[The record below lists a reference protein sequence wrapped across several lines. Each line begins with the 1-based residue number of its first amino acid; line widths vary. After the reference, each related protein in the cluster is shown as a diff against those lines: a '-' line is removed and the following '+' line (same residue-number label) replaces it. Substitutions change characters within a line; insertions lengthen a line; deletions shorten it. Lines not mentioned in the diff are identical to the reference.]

1 MRNIG
6 RIPERMPTGH
16 NAPAQ
21 LVGKQFGK
29 LTIIAQ
35 EPGRTEVGGYT
46 IWRAH
51 CECGN
56 DTVLPSYRFLN
67 KRYGIK
73 SCKECAP
80 IGRPRIP
87 DSGAHFN
94 FLYNN
99 YRRAAIDRGFDWK
112 LSRDEANAL
121 FRQSC
126 HYCGT
131 PPLNR
136 KTHPNLSG
144 LFDANGIDR
153 IDSQKPYTIAN
164 VVPCCTTCNR
174 AKNNST
180 YADFQTWLDRIV
192 KFRS

>member
-94 FLYNN
+94 VLW
-99 YRRAAIDRGFDWK
+99 RAYSKSALIRGFEWT
-112 LSRDEANAL
+112 LTREQ
-121 FRQSC
+121 FRAVCEQPC
-126 HYCGT
+126 HYCGS
-131 PPLNR
+131 PPSER
-136 KTHPNLSG
+136 QHRNLSG
-144 LFDANGIDR
+144 ACKTNGIDR
-153 IDSQKPYTIAN
+153 IDSNLGYITSN
-164 VVPCCTTCNR
+164 VVPCCTICNL
-174 AKNNST
+174 AKSDT
-180 YADFQTWLDRIV
+180 PYAEFSAWLDRIV